1 MKTTFTA
8 RHFDAST
15 HLKNYALGSIDKL
28 EQFYDKIIACDIVL
42 EPTQDDE
49 NPTKAEFN
57 VKVPQ
62 VLLRASESAPTYEQ
76 AVNNAVDNLVR
87 QLRKY
92 KEKRFKHN

>member
-1 MKTTFTA
+1 MKKTFTA

-15 HLKNYALGSIDKL
+15 DLKNYALDSINKF

-76 AVNNAVDNLVR
+76 AVNNAVDNIVR
-87 QLRKY
+87 QIRKY
-92 KEKRFKHN
+92 KDKRFKHT